1 MKLHMLLSMVSC
13 LLLIIDAYCLV
24 GHRALHGPGGP
35 ARAGPG
41 SIISKSHR
49 AGLRNYWAGPSRAGQ
64 HTARKIAI
72 MTSLISDSINRAV

>member
-1 MKLHMLLSMVSC
+1 VKLHMLLSMVSC

-24 GHRALHGPGGP
+24 GHRALH
-35 ARAGPG
+35 GPG